1 MSEYNDKNMGGLDE
15 TPADETMQ
23 VPSPIDAVDA
33 TDGTNPTPPPTEP
46 KKPHLPKPAIAAIA
60 VVLLAGL
67 GLGGAW
73 LAGAFDRQPE
83 QGSEVVAV
91 DTERQDVT
99 ATVAIDAP
107 NWGEGSSPFVVHFD
121 GCCAATEDV
130 DFYHAVS
137 ATDPASAEVT
147 LPAGRYEVSYV
158 SAINPDGSIYV
169 TPDEPVQV
177 VIDEADDAA
186 ADATD
191 EAPAEDA
198 ATDAAETPEADA
210 EASAGASTDASTDAS
225 ADEPTLEVGGSFE
238 QVPAEDVTQDDI
250 DDILGDLADAVEK
263 GDETLS
269 GDAGQAVVD
278 TATDNAGNA
287 PNVDKDEVEQAGEEA
302 SGAVAEEPAQ
312 ETQPSQPSGGSSGNS
327 GSSGGNGGSASKPS
341 GGNSGSSSKPSGGGS
356 SQPSKPQHQHNW
368 VAQTTQQ
375 WVQDSAAWDEPVYE
389 TVTTTV
395 YHAKCDGC
403 GASTTGSTYDGAVAS
418 FINQHTKSCGM
429 GKAHWW
435 DTTETSQVKTGTIH
449 HEATGHYETVTT
461 GYKCSGCGATK

>member
-73 LAGAFDRQPE
+73 LAGAFEPKQPE
-83 QGSEVVAV
+83 QEPEVVAV
-91 DTERQDVT
+91 DTEERDVT
-99 ATVAIDAP
+99 TKVAIDAP

-137 ATDPASAEVT
+137 ATDPTSAEVE
-147 LPAGRYEVSYV
+147 LPAGRYDVSYV

-169 TPDEPVQV
+169 TPDEPVTV

-186 ADATD
+186 D
-191 EAPAEDA
+191 EAPVEDA

-210 EASAGASTDASTDAS
+210 PASDDASAGASTDAS

-263 GDETLS
+263 GDETLT

-302 SGAVAEEPAQ
+302 SDAVAEKPVE
-312 ETQPSQPSGGSSGNS
+312 ETQPSQPSGGGTSSGNS
-327 GSSGGNGGSASKPS
+327 GSKPSGGSSSTGGNGGGSASKPS
-341 GGNSGSSSKPSGGGS
+341 GGSSSGGNSGGGS

-389 TVTTTV
+389 NKKVVQYTCGT
-395 YHAKCDGC
+395 C
-403 GASTTGSTYDGAVAS
+403 GATFGSAYDAETHVAHS
-418 FINQHTKSCGM
+418 DNCMNFYDSSYNK
-429 GKAHWW
+429 
-435 DTTETSQVKTGTIH
+435 QVQTGTIH